1 MGTLYC
7 VPFKHMFNVSFPQLL
22 REYDAYKA
30 STKTKLNL
38 EKKYAKEASKVFES
52 SLVRQY
58 VEDNTEQTIWRL
70 SQVGRQPALDILA
83 RYFKVI
89 PVGGSFTVTP
99 QQRYLFH
106 VGDTFE
112 AWVVFTLKRLGYTIL
127 ESQTPV
133 NYYGVGGHIDF
144 LCQDPTDK
152 EVFVLETKTAC
163 SFYFDQCG
171 KYGTGDERGYLTQL
185 GAYVESY
192 RDRYPDIQG
201 YWLMTHKDTQAF
213 HIEKVLKEN
222 YEPRLD
228 RLRKIVD
235 ASSTLTCFDEA
246 YTLFRPQPP
255 SVEIKAK
262 QVSRWPDT
270 GRPKLYV
277 PACIKFPDIHYVYYE
292 GKNIYNQPRRYVT
305 DYYYPE
311 QYQSFKP
318 DLDSSALHYMKE
330 NMKERQERPIS

>member
-1 MGTLYC
+1 
-7 VPFKHMFNVSFPQLL
+7 MFNVSFPQLL

-30 STKTKLNL
+30 STKTQLSL
-38 EKKYAKEASKVFES
+38 EKKYAKEASKVFEQ

-58 VEDNTEQTIWRL
+58 VQDNTEQTIWRL

-83 RYFKVI
+83 RYFNVI
-89 PVGGSFTVTP
+89 PLGGSFTVTP

-112 AWVVFTLKRLGYTIL
+112 AWVVFTLKRLGYTII
-127 ESQTPV
+127 ESQTSV
-133 NYYGVGGHIDF
+133 NYHGVGGHIDF
-144 LCQDPTDK
+144 LCQDPTDG

-163 SFYFDQCG
+163 SFYFDQCS
-171 KYGTGDERGYLTQL
+171 KYGTDDERGYLTQL

-192 RDRYPDIQG
+192 REKYPDIQG
-201 YWLMTHKDTQAF
+201 YWLMTHKDTQTF
-213 HIEKVLKEN
+213 HIERAEKEK

-255 SVEIKAK
+255 SVELKNK
-262 QVSRWPDT
+262 QVAYWSHND
-270 GRPKLYV
+270 RPKLYV
-277 PACIKFPDIHYVYYE
+277 PASIKFPDLHYVWYDA
-292 GKNIYNQPRRYVT
+292 KNIYGQPRKYIE

-311 QYQSFKP
+311 QYKSHKP
-318 DLDSSALHYMKE
+318 DVDATALA
-330 NMKERQERPIS
+330 NMRGNRR